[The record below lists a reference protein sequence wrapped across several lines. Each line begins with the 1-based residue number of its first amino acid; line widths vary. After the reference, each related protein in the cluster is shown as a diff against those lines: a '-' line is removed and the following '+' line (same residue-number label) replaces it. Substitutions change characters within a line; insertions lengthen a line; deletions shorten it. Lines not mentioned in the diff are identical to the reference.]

1 MRRVFVVVA
10 ALALCAYAQEEGAEE
25 EKIEE
30 TAPQEESRKEKAEKY
45 VYCESDNC
53 YDLLGVKKDA
63 GGLPIKRA
71 YRKLASE
78 WHPDKNTDPRAK
90 TLFQKYANTYE
101 VLSSPQVSAAHG
113 LPSLPP

>member
-53 YDLLGVKKDA
+53 YDLLGVKSSTYRSVRSD
-63 GGLPIKRA
+63 PIQPEPGDVPARA
-71 YRKLASE
+71 PSK
-78 WHPDKNTDPRAK
+78 TTAK
-90 TLFQKYANTYE
+90 KTPVKKTAK
-101 VLSSPQVSAAHG
+101 S
-113 LPSLPP
+113 